1 MRRNINLRAFV
12 LLSTLLSCAL
22 VSFALLRPVA
32 AHAAVHKQTAA
43 KKKTASA
50 KSAKAATPTKS
61 GVAKTSTARR
71 ATLARTTPVR
81 SSRNRRQLVRKASY
95 RGNSFIRGGPWKE
108 PTFAD
113 SSDGD
118 SVDGEDSVVRRAA
131 LDALGPYNGTVA
143 VVDPFTG
150 RILALVNQKLAL
162 KSGFQPCSTIKV
174 VAALAALSEGIIDKT
189 TTFPAINR
197 RMNLTEAL
205 AVSNN
210 PYFANLG
217 ERLGFDRV
225 SYYARLFGLGEKA
238 GLDIDGEQP
247 GVLPVEPPPSGL
259 GMMTS
264 FGSGISLTPLQL
276 AALIST
282 VANGGTLYYLQHP
295 DSKEDLDR
303 FVPRVKRR
311 LDISQWIPEL
321 LPGMSGAVEWG
332 TARRAGVNNSE
343 SIFGKTGTCTDERSP
358 THLGWFGSFND
369 AGRNKLVVVV
379 LLTGGAPVNGPVASG
394 IAGAVYRNLSEQ
406 NYFAQLRS
414 LSPNAMLSPE
424 LCCLR

>member
-1 MRRNINLRAFV
+1 MDLRAIAV
-12 LLSTLLSCAL
+12 LSTLLSYAL
-22 VSFALLRPVA
+22 SGLALLTLNPARAAAASTSTRKAAPKTHAAAKRPV
-32 AHAAVHKQTAA
+32 
-43 KKKTASA
+43 
-50 KSAKAATPTKS
+50 
-61 GVAKTSTARR
+61 
-71 ATLARTTPVR
+71 
-81 SSRNRRQLVRKASY
+81 VRKAVPSASRASARKPVVSRASSKSRSRGRRAVVRRTSY
-95 RGNSFIRGGPWKE
+95 RGAGNSFIRGGPWRE

-113 SSDGD
+113 SSNGD
-118 SVDGEDSVVRRAA
+118 VVDGEDPVVRRAA
-131 LDALGPYNGTVA
+131 VDALGPYNGTVA

-150 RILALVNQKLAL
+150 RILTLVNQKLAL

-189 TTFPAINR
+189 TTFSSVSR

-210 PYFANLG
+210 PYFATLG

-225 SYYARLFGLGEKA
+225 SYYSRLFGLGEKA
-238 GLDIDGEQP
+238 GLDIDDEQP
-247 GVLPVEPPPSGL
+247 GVLPSEPPPSGL

-264 FGSGISLTPLQL
+264 FGSGITLTPLQL

-295 DSKEDLDR
+295 ETKEAVES

-311 LDISQWIPEL
+311 LDINQWIPEL

-332 TARRAGVNNSE
+332 TARRAGANNSE

-406 NYFAQLRS
+406 NYFAQIRY
-414 LSPNAMLSPE
+414 LSPNAMLSAE
-424 LCCLR
+424 ALR

>member
-1 MRRNINLRAFV
+1 
-12 LLSTLLSCAL
+12 
-22 VSFALLRPVA
+22 
-32 AHAAVHKQTAA
+32 
-43 KKKTASA
+43 
-50 KSAKAATPTKS
+50 
-61 GVAKTSTARR
+61 
-71 ATLARTTPVR
+71 
-81 SSRNRRQLVRKASY
+81 
-95 RGNSFIRGGPWKE
+95 
-108 PTFAD
+108 
-113 SSDGD
+113 
-118 SVDGEDSVVRRAA
+118 VDGEDPVVRRAA
-131 LDALGPYNGTVA
+131 VDALGPYNGTVT

-174 VAALAALSEGIIDKT
+174 VAALAALSEGIIDKS
-189 TTFPAINR
+189 TTFPAVNR
-197 RMNLTEAL
+197 KMNLTEAL

-210 PYFANLG
+210 PYFATLG

-247 GVLPVEPPPSGL
+247 GVLPTEPPPSGL

-295 DSKEDLDR
+295 ESKEELDR

-311 LDISQWIPEL
+311 LEISQWIPEL

-332 TARRAGVNNSE
+332 TARRAGANNSE

-394 IAGAVYRNLSEQ
+394 IAGAVYRNLSQQ
-406 NYFAQLRS
+406 NYFAQLRY

-424 LCCLR
+424 ACCLR